1 MYTPRQ
7 GGTLFTAITALIA
20 TIVVIQLW
28 LLAAALD
35 ALLSGH
41 SGVLVPAALSSIVLL
56 GVNAGILR
64 YALGFDRR
72 MREAEHDVRP

>member
-1 MYTPRQ
+1 MYTPKQ
-7 GGTLFTAITALIA
+7 GVTLFTAITGLIA

-41 SGVLVPAALSSIVLL
+41 RGVLLPAAVSSFVLL
-56 GVNAGILR
+56 GVNAVILR

-72 MREAEHDVRP
+72 IRRAEHDVRP